1 MRAGTAASRSP
12 LFLRIFV
19 RMLACVAVVQLLN
32 LGLLFA
38 VQTPN
43 PKLHTV
49 GQIAQTMRNP
59 AAAQEGFAVL
69 RARMIARQP
78 WNPRAER
85 TEVALATALGVRPD
99 RVVLRF
105 PVGFLQRPPVYDHAG
120 VPPAPAPASV
130 AAAQDV
136 LVTGGFEAALR
147 LQDGSWRIVKADAGL
162 EPWRWFVAM
171 WLALSAL
178 AAAVFAWAMAQR
190 FARPIGAF
198 ARAAERLGRDPR
210 APPIEL
216 DGPAEIAEAA
226 RAFND
231 MQARL
236 NRYVDDRATM
246 IAAVAHDLRTP
257 LMRLGLRIEDADPA
271 IRTACECD
279 IREMQAMISTVMAY
293 VRDTSRIGVRR
304 PLDLRSL
311 AETVVDDAA
320 DRGAAVSLESGA
332 PVVIEADP
340 IALKS
345 LLANLVGNAVKYAGG
360 AELVLEAREHE
371 AVIAVRDRGPGV
383 PEEDMERVFDPF
395 FRGERSRN
403 RDTGGMGLGLA
414 SARATARAHGG
425 DITLHR
431 REGGG
436 LCATVTLP
444 L

>member
-1 MRAGTAASRSP
+1 MSKGTAASRSP

-32 LGLLFA
+32 FGLLFA
-38 VQTPN
+38 IQTPN

-49 GQIAQTMRNP
+49 GQIAQAMRNP
-59 AAAQEGFAVL
+59 VAAPEGFEVL
-69 RARMIARQP
+69 RSPAVERQP

-85 TEVALATALGVRPD
+85 TEVALATALGVPRED
-99 RVVLRF
+99 VILRF
-105 PVGFLQRPPVYDHAG
+105 PVGFLQRPQVYNRAG
-120 VPPAPAPASV
+120 LPPAPAPASA

-136 LVTGGFEAALR
+136 VVTGGFEASLK
-147 LQDGSWRIVKADAGL
+147 LPDGGWRTVTPGEGL
-162 EPWRWFVAM
+162 EPWRLFVIA
-171 WLALSAL
+171 WLVLSAL

-257 LMRLGLRIEDADPA
+257 LMRLGLRVEDADPR
-271 IRTACECD
+271 IRAACEGD
-279 IREMQAMISTVMAY
+279 IREMQAMISAVMAY
-293 VRDTSRIGVRR
+293 VRDSSRIGVRR

-320 DRGAAVSLESGA
+320 DRGADVSLELGD

-340 IALKS
+340 VALKAM
-345 LLANLVGNAVKYAGG
+345 LANLVGNAVKYAGG
-360 AELVLEAREHE
+360 AELLLSARDHE
-371 AVIAVRDRGPGV
+371 AVIAVRDRGPGIAD
-383 PEEDMERVFDPF
+383 EDMERVFDPF

-431 REGGG
+431 RSGGG

>member
-1 MRAGTAASRSP
+1 MKAAAAAPRSP
-12 LFLRIFV
+12 LFVRIFV

-38 VQTPN
+38 IQTPDAR
-43 PKLHTV
+43 LYSV
-49 GQIAQTMRNP
+49 GQIVQAIRNP
-59 AAAQEGFAVL
+59 AKLPLDFDTRIV
-69 RARMIARQP
+69 ARPPVAT
-78 WNPRAER
+78 WSPRGER
-85 TEVALATALGVRPD
+85 TQVAIAMALGVPAED
-99 RVVLRF
+99 VVVDF
-105 PVGFLQRPPVYDHAG
+105 PVGFLQRHAVYDRAS
-120 VPPAPAPASV
+120 VPPNPPPPTR
-130 AAAQDV
+130 AAANDV
-136 LVTGGFEAALR
+136 VIVGGFEAFIR
-147 LQDGSWRIVKADAGL
+147 GPDGRWVEISAGPTI
-162 EPWRWFVAM
+162 EPWRLFVFA
-171 WLALSAL
+171 WLILSAL
-178 AAAVFAWAMAQR
+178 AVAPFAWALAQR

-216 DGPAEIAEAA
+216 DGPTEIAEAA

-271 IRTACECD
+271 VRQPCEGD
-279 IREMQAMISTVMAY
+279 IREMQAMISAVMAY
-293 VRDTSRIGVRR
+293 VRDSSRIGVRR

-320 DRGAAVSLESGA
+320 DRGAAVTLEAGE
-332 PVVIEADP
+332 PLVVEADP
-340 IALKS
+340 VALKAM
-345 LLANLVGNAVKYAGG
+345 LANLVGNAIKYAGG
-360 AELVLEAREHE
+360 AELEIFPRAHE
-371 AVIAVRDRGPGV
+371 AVIAVRDRGPGI
-383 PEEDMERVFDPF
+383 PDEDMERVFDPF

-431 REGGG
+431 RDGGG
-436 LCATVTLP
+436 LCATATLP
-444 L
+444 I

>member
-1 MRAGTAASRSP
+1 MSKGTAASRSP

-32 LGLLFA
+32 FGLLFA
-38 VQTPN
+38 IQTPN

-49 GQIAQTMRNP
+49 GQIAQAMRNP
-59 AAAQEGFAVL
+59 VAAPEGFEVL
-69 RARMIARQP
+69 RSPTVARQP

-85 TEVALATALGVRPD
+85 TEVALATALGVPRED
-99 RVVLRF
+99 VILRF
-105 PVGFLQRPPVYDHAG
+105 PVGFLQRPQVYNRAG
-120 VPPAPAPASV
+120 LPPAPAPASA

-136 LVTGGFEAALR
+136 VVTGGFEASLK
-147 LQDGSWRIVKADAGL
+147 LPDGGWRTVTPGEGL
-162 EPWRWFVAM
+162 EPWRLFVIA
-171 WLALSAL
+171 WLVLSAL

-257 LMRLGLRIEDADPA
+257 LMRLGLRVEDADPR
-271 IRTACECD
+271 IRAACEGD
-279 IREMQAMISTVMAY
+279 IREMQAMISAVMAY
-293 VRDTSRIGVRR
+293 VRDSSRIGVRR

-320 DRGAAVSLESGA
+320 DRGADVSLELGN

-340 IALKS
+340 VALKAM
-345 LLANLVGNAVKYAGG
+345 LANLVGNAVKYAGG
-360 AELVLEAREHE
+360 AELLLSARDHE
-371 AVIAVRDRGPGV
+371 AVIAVRDRGPGIAD
-383 PEEDMERVFDPF
+383 EDMERVFDPF

-431 REGGG
+431 RSGGG

>member
-1 MRAGTAASRSP
+1 MSAGAASPRSP
-12 LFLRIFV
+12 LFLRVFV

-38 VQTPN
+38 IQTPDAR
-43 PKLHTV
+43 LYSV
-49 GQIAQTMRNP
+49 GQVVQAIRNP
-59 AAAQEGFAVL
+59 AKMPLDFDTRFVAK
-69 RARMIARQP
+69 P
-78 WNPRAER
+78 PPRNWSPRGER
-85 TEVALATALGVRPD
+85 TEVAIAMALGIPAD
-99 RVVLRF
+99 RVLVDF
-105 PVGFLQRPPVYDHAG
+105 PVGFLQRQPVYDR
-120 VPPAPAPASV
+120 ASV
-130 AAAQDV
+130 PRNPPPPTRAAANDV
-136 LVTGGFEAALR
+136 VIVGGFDAFVR
-147 LQDGSWRIVKADAGL
+147 QPDGRWVEVSAGPTI
-162 EPWRWFVAM
+162 EPWRLFVFA
-171 WLALSAL
+171 WLILSAL
-178 AAAVFAWAMAQR
+178 AVAPFAWALAQR

-257 LMRLGLRIEDADPA
+257 LMRMGLRIEDADPA
-271 IRTACECD
+271 IRQACEGD
-279 IREMQAMISTVMAY
+279 IREMQAMISAVMAY
-293 VRDTSRIGVRR
+293 VRDSSRIGVRR

-320 DRGAAVSLESGA
+320 DRGAAVTLEAGE
-332 PVVIEADP
+332 PLVVDADP
-340 IALKS
+340 VALKAM
-345 LLANLVGNAVKYAGG
+345 LANLVGNAIKYAGG
-360 AELVLEAREHE
+360 AELVLFPRERE
-371 AVIAVRDRGPGV
+371 AVIAVRDRGPGI

-431 REGGG
+431 RDGGG
-436 LCATVTLP
+436 LCATATLP

>member
-1 MRAGTAASRSP
+1 MKAGLAAPRSP

-38 VQTPN
+38 VQTPS

-49 GQIAQTMRNP
+49 GQIAQAMRSP
-59 AAAQEGFAVL
+59 MAAPEGFEVL
-69 RARMIARQP
+69 RAETVARQP

-85 TEVALATALGVRPD
+85 TEVALATAL
-99 RVVLRF
+99 RVPREHVILRF
-105 PVGFLQRPPVYDHAG
+105 PAGFLQRPQVYDRAG
-120 VPPAPAPASV
+120 VPPAPAPASP
-130 AAAQDV
+130 AAAQNV
-136 LVTGGFEAALR
+136 VVAGGFQAALKLPDGGWR
-147 LQDGSWRIVKADAGL
+147 LVSSGEGL
-162 EPWRWFVAM
+162 EPWRMFVVA
-171 WLALSAL
+171 WLILSAL

-257 LMRLGLRIEDADPA
+257 LMRLGLRIDDADPA

-279 IREMQAMISTVMAY
+279 IREMQAMISAVMTY
-293 VRDTSRIGVRR
+293 VRESSRIGVRR
-304 PLDLRSL
+304 ALDLRSL
-311 AETVVDDAA
+311 AETVVDEAS
-320 DRGAAVSLESGA
+320 DRGADVSLEAGGA
-332 PVVIEADP
+332 LVIDADP
-340 IALKS
+340 VALKAMV
-345 LLANLVGNAVKYAGG
+345 ANLVGNAIKYAGG
-360 AELVLEAREHE
+360 AELELERREHE
-371 AVIAVRDRGPGV
+371 AVIAVRDRGPGI
-383 PEEDMERVFDPF
+383 PDEDMERVFDPF

>member
-1 MRAGTAASRSP
+1 MNSGTAATRSP
-12 LFLRIFV
+12 LFVRVFV

-38 VQTPN
+38 IQTPDAR
-43 PKLHTV
+43 LYYV
-49 GQIAQTMRNP
+49 GQVVQAIRNP
-59 AAAQEGFAVL
+59 AKMPLEFDTRVVASPPVAT
-69 RARMIARQP
+69 
-78 WNPRAER
+78 WSPRGER
-85 TEVALATALGVRPD
+85 TQVAIAMALGIPTD
-99 RVVLRF
+99 HVVVDF
-105 PVGFLQRPPVYDHAG
+105 PVGFLQRQPVYDRAS
-120 VPPAPAPASV
+120 VPPNPPPPTR
-130 AAAQDV
+130 AAANDV
-136 LVTGGFEAALR
+136 VISGGFEAYVR
-147 LQDGSWRIVKADAGL
+147 EPDGRWVEVSAGPTI
-162 EPWRWFVAM
+162 EPWRLFVFA
-171 WLALSAL
+171 WLILSAL
-178 AAAVFAWAMAQR
+178 AVAPFAWALAQR

-216 DGPAEIAEAA
+216 DGPTEIAEAA

-257 LMRLGLRIEDADPA
+257 LMRLGLRIEDADPTL
-271 IRTACECD
+271 RHPCEGD
-279 IREMQAMISTVMAY
+279 IREMQAMISAVMTY
-293 VRDTSRIGVRR
+293 VRDASRIGVRR

-320 DRGAAVSLESGA
+320 DRGAAVTLEAGE
-332 PVVIEADP
+332 PLVVEADP
-340 IALKS
+340 VALKAM
-345 LLANLVGNAVKYAGG
+345 LANLVGNAIKYAGG
-360 AELVLEAREHE
+360 AELEIFPRAHE
-371 AVIAVRDRGPGV
+371 AVIAVRDRGPGI
-383 PEEDMERVFDPF
+383 PDEDMERVFDPF

-431 REGGG
+431 RDGGG
-436 LCATVTLP
+436 LCATATLP
-444 L
+444 I

>member
-1 MRAGTAASRSP
+1 MSKGTAASRSP

-32 LGLLFA
+32 FGLLFA

-49 GQIAQTMRNP
+49 GQIVQAMRNP
-59 AAAQEGFAVL
+59 AAAPDGFEVL
-69 RARMIARQP
+69 RAPAVERQP
-78 WNPRAER
+78 WNPRVER
-85 TEVALATALGVRPD
+85 TEVALATALGVPHD
-99 RVVLRF
+99 QVILRF
-105 PVGFLQRPPVYDHAG
+105 PVGFLQRPQVYNRAG
-120 VPPAPAPASV
+120 LPPAPAPASA

-136 LVTGGFEAALR
+136 VVTGGFEASMKLP
-147 LQDGSWRIVKADAGL
+147 DGSWRTVSPGEGL
-162 EPWRWFVAM
+162 EPWRLFVIA
-171 WLALSAL
+171 WLVLSAL

-257 LMRLGLRIEDADPA
+257 LMRLGLRVEDADPG
-271 IRTACECD
+271 IRAACEGD
-279 IREMQAMISTVMAY
+279 IREMQAMISAVMAY
-293 VRDTSRIGVRR
+293 VRDSSRIGVRR

-320 DRGAAVSLESGA
+320 DRGADVSLELGD

-340 IALKS
+340 VALKAM
-345 LLANLVGNAVKYAGG
+345 LANLVGNAVKYAGG
-360 AELVLEAREHE
+360 AELLLSARDHE
-371 AVIAVRDRGPGV
+371 AVITVRDRGPGI
-383 PEEDMERVFDPF
+383 PDEDMERVFDPF

-431 REGGG
+431 RSGGG

>member
-99 RVVLRF
+99 RVILRF

>member
-1 MRAGTAASRSP
+1 MSKGTAASRSP

-32 LGLLFA
+32 FGLLFA

-49 GQIAQTMRNP
+49 GQIAQAMRNP
-59 AAAQEGFAVL
+59 AAAPDRFEVL
-69 RARMIARQP
+69 RALAVERQP

-85 TEVALATALGVRPD
+85 TEVALATALGVPRED
-99 RVVLRF
+99 VILRF
-105 PVGFLQRPPVYDHAG
+105 PVGFLQRPQVYNRAG
-120 VPPAPAPASV
+120 LPPAPAPASA

-136 LVTGGFEAALR
+136 VVTGGFEASLK
-147 LQDGSWRIVKADAGL
+147 LPDGSWRTVTPGEGL
-162 EPWRWFVAM
+162 EPWRLFVIA
-171 WLALSAL
+171 WLVLSAL

-257 LMRLGLRIEDADPA
+257 LMRLGLRVEDADPG
-271 IRTACECD
+271 IRAACEGD
-279 IREMQAMISTVMAY
+279 IREMQAMISAVMAY
-293 VRDTSRIGVRR
+293 VRDSSRIGVRR

-320 DRGAAVSLESGA
+320 DRGADVSLELGD

-340 IALKS
+340 VALKAM
-345 LLANLVGNAVKYAGG
+345 LANLVGNAVKYAGG
-360 AELVLEAREHE
+360 AELLLSARDHE
-371 AVIAVRDRGPGV
+371 AVIAVRDRGPGI
-383 PEEDMERVFDPF
+383 PDEDMERVFDPF

-425 DITLHR
+425 DISLHR
-431 REGGG
+431 RSGGG

>member
-1 MRAGTAASRSP
+1 MKAGTAAPRSP

-32 LGLLFA
+32 FALLFA

-49 GQIAQTMRNP
+49 GQIAQAMRHP
-59 AAAQEGFAVL
+59 AAAPEGFTVQ
-69 RARMIARQP
+69 RTDSVEHQP

-85 TEVALATALGVRPD
+85 TEVALATALGVPRD
-99 RVVLRF
+99 HVILRF
-105 PVGFLQRPPVYDHAG
+105 PVGFLQRPQVYNRAG
-120 VPPAPAPASV
+120 VPPAPAPANAV
-130 AAAQDV
+130 AAQDV
-136 LVTGGFEAALR
+136 IVNGSFEASLK
-147 LQDGSWRIVKADAGL
+147 LPDGSWRTVSPGEGL
-162 EPWRWFVAM
+162 EPWRLFVLV
-171 WLALSAL
+171 WLLLSAL
-178 AAAVFAWAMAQR
+178 AVAPFAWTMAQR

-279 IREMQAMISTVMAY
+279 IREMQAMISAVMAY
-293 VRDTSRIGVRR
+293 VRESSRIGVRR

-311 AETVVDDAA
+311 AETVVDEAS
-320 DRGAAVSLESGA
+320 DRGAAVSLETGD

-340 IALKS
+340 VALKAM
-345 LLANLVGNAVKYAGG
+345 LANLVGNAIKYAGG
-360 AELVLEAREHE
+360 AQLVLERREHE
-371 AVIAVRDRGPGV
+371 AVIAVRDRGPGI
-383 PEEDMERVFDPF
+383 PDEDMERVFDPF

-414 SARATARAHGG
+414 SARAAARAHGG
-425 DITLHR
+425 DITLR
-431 REGGG
+431 RRDGGG
-436 LCATVTLP
+436 MCAMVTLP

>member
-1 MRAGTAASRSP
+1 VP
-12 LFLRIFV
+12 LPDGGWRTV
-19 RMLACVAVVQLLN
+19 
-32 LGLLFA
+32 
-38 VQTPN
+38 TP
-43 PKLHTV
+43 
-49 GQIAQTMRNP
+49 G
-59 AAAQEGFAVL
+59 E
-69 RARMIARQP
+69 
-78 WNPRAER
+78 
-85 TEVALATALGVRPD
+85 
-99 RVVLRF
+99 
-105 PVGFLQRPPVYDHAG
+105 
-120 VPPAPAPASV
+120 
-130 AAAQDV
+130 
-136 LVTGGFEAALR
+136 
-147 LQDGSWRIVKADAGL
+147 GL
-162 EPWRWFVAM
+162 EPWRLFVIA
-171 WLALSAL
+171 WLVLSAL

-257 LMRLGLRIEDADPA
+257 LMRLGLRVEDADPR
-271 IRTACECD
+271 IRAACEGD
-279 IREMQAMISTVMAY
+279 IREMQAMISAVMAY
-293 VRDTSRIGVRR
+293 VRDSSRIGVRR

-320 DRGAAVSLESGA
+320 DRGADVSLELGD
-332 PVVIEADP
+332 PV
-340 IALKS
+340 ALKAM
-345 LLANLVGNAVKYAGG
+345 LANLVGNAVKYAGG
-360 AELVLEAREHE
+360 AELVLSARDHE
-371 AVIAVRDRGPGV
+371 AVIAVRDRGPGIAD
-383 PEEDMERVFDPF
+383 EDMERVFDPF

-431 REGGG
+431 RSGGG

>member
-1 MRAGTAASRSP
+1 MSKTAAAPRSP

-32 LGLLFA
+32 FGLLFA
-38 VQTPN
+38 IQTPN

-49 GQIAQTMRNP
+49 GQIVQAMRDPN
-59 AAAQEGFAVL
+59 AAPEGFEVRPAGTVE
-69 RARMIARQP
+69 RQP
-78 WNPRAER
+78 WNPRADR
-85 TEVALATALGVRPD
+85 TEVALATALGVPRD
-99 RVVLRF
+99 QVILRF
-105 PVGFLQRPPVYDHAG
+105 PVGFLQRPQVYNRAS
-120 VPPAPAPASV
+120 VPPAPAPASP

-136 LVTGGFEAALR
+136 AITGAFEAALR
-147 LQDGSWRIVKADAGL
+147 LPDGSWRTVTPGEGL
-162 EPWRWFVAM
+162 EPWRLFVIA
-171 WLALSAL
+171 WLLLSAL
-178 AAAVFAWAMAQR
+178 AAAMFAWAMAQR

-293 VRDTSRIGVRR
+293 VRDSSRIGVRR

-320 DRGAAVSLESGA
+320 DRGAAVSLETGD

-340 IALKS
+340 VALKAM
-345 LLANLVGNAVKYAGG
+345 LANLVGNAIKYAGG
-360 AELVLEAREHE
+360 AELVLEARGPE
-371 AVIAVRDRGPGV
+371 AMIAVRDRGPGI
-383 PEEDMERVFDPF
+383 PDEDMERVFDPF

-425 DITLHR
+425 DITLRR
-431 REGGG
+431 RETGG
-436 LCATVTLP
+436 LCAMVTLP

>member
-1 MRAGTAASRSP
+1 MSKTAAASRSP

-32 LGLLFA
+32 FGLLFA
-38 VQTPN
+38 IQTPN

-49 GQIAQTMRNP
+49 GQIAQAMRNP
-59 AAAQEGFAVL
+59 AAAPDGFEVL
-69 RARMIARQP
+69 RSPAVERQP

-85 TEVALATALGVRPD
+85 TEVALATALGVPSEN
-99 RVVLRF
+99 VILRF
-105 PVGFLQRPPVYDHAG
+105 PVGFLQRPQVYNRAG
-120 VPPAPAPASV
+120 LPPAPAPASA

-136 LVTGGFEAALR
+136 VVTGRFEASMKLP
-147 LQDGSWRIVKADAGL
+147 DGGWRTVTPGEGL
-162 EPWRWFVAM
+162 EPWRLFVIA
-171 WLALSAL
+171 WLVLSAL

-257 LMRLGLRIEDADPA
+257 LMRLGLRVEDADPG
-271 IRTACECD
+271 IRAACEGD
-279 IREMQAMISTVMAY
+279 IREMQAMISAVMAY
-293 VRDTSRIGVRR
+293 VRDSSRIGVRR

-320 DRGAAVSLESGA
+320 DRGADVSLELGD

-340 IALKS
+340 VALKAM
-345 LLANLVGNAVKYAGG
+345 LANLVGNAVKYAGG
-360 AELVLEAREHE
+360 AELVLSARDHE
-371 AVIAVRDRGPGV
+371 AVIAVRDRGPGI
-383 PEEDMERVFDPF
+383 PDEDMERVFDPF

-431 REGGG
+431 RSGGG

>member
-1 MRAGTAASRSP
+1 MNSAAAATRSP
-12 LFLRIFV
+12 LFVRVFV

-38 VQTPN
+38 IQTPDAR
-43 PKLHTV
+43 LYSV
-49 GQIAQTMRNP
+49 GQVVQALRNP
-59 AAAQEGFAVL
+59 AKMPLEFDTRVVS
-69 RARMIARQP
+69 RP
-78 WNPRAER
+78 PVTTWSPRGER
-85 TEVALATALGVRPD
+85 TQVAIAMALDIPTD
-99 RVVLRF
+99 HVVVDF
-105 PVGFLQRPPVYDHAG
+105 PVGFLQRQPVYDRAS
-120 VPPAPAPASV
+120 VPPNPPPPTR
-130 AAAQDV
+130 AAANDV
-136 LVTGGFEAALR
+136 VIFGGFEAYVR
-147 LQDGSWRIVKADAGL
+147 RPDGRWTEVSAGPTI
-162 EPWRWFVAM
+162 EPWRLFVFA
-171 WLALSAL
+171 WLILSAL
-178 AAAVFAWAMAQR
+178 AVAPFAWALAQR

-216 DGPAEIAEAA
+216 DGPTEIAEAA

-271 IRTACECD
+271 VRQPCEGD
-279 IREMQAMISTVMAY
+279 IREMQAMISAVMAY
-293 VRDTSRIGVRR
+293 VRDSSRIGVRR

-320 DRGAAVSLESGA
+320 DRGAAVTLEAGE
-332 PVVIEADP
+332 PLVVEADP
-340 IALKS
+340 VALKAM
-345 LLANLVGNAVKYAGG
+345 LANLVGNAIKYAGG
-360 AELVLEAREHE
+360 AELEIFPRGHE
-371 AVIAVRDRGPGV
+371 AVIAVRDRGPGI
-383 PEEDMERVFDPF
+383 PDEDMERVFDPF

-431 REGGG
+431 RDGGG
-436 LCATVTLP
+436 LCATATLP
-444 L
+444 I

>member
-1 MRAGTAASRSP
+1 MSKKTAASRSP

-38 VQTPN
+38 IQTPN

-49 GQIAQTMRNP
+49 GQIVQAMHNP
-59 AAAQEGFAVL
+59 PSAPDGFEVLHVDAVE
-69 RARMIARQP
+69 RQP

-85 TEVALATALGVRPD
+85 TEVALATAL
-99 RVVLRF
+99 RVPRDQVILRF
-105 PVGFLQRPPVYDHAG
+105 PVGFLQRPQVYNRAG
-120 VPPAPAPASV
+120 LPPAPAPASA

-136 LVTGGFEAALR
+136 VVTGGFEASLKQA
-147 LQDGSWRIVKADAGL
+147 DGSWRTVTPGEGL
-162 EPWRWFVAM
+162 EPWRLFVIA
-171 WLALSAL
+171 WLVLSAL
-178 AAAVFAWAMAQR
+178 AAALFAWAMAQR

-257 LMRLGLRIEDADPA
+257 LMRLGLRVEDADPG
-271 IRTACECD
+271 IRAACEGD
-279 IREMQAMISTVMAY
+279 IREMQAMISAVMAY
-293 VRDTSRIGVRR
+293 VRDSSRIGVRR

-320 DRGAAVSLESGA
+320 DRGADVSLGLGD

-340 IALKS
+340 VALKAM
-345 LLANLVGNAVKYAGG
+345 LANLVGNAVKYAGG
-360 AELVLEAREHE
+360 AELLLSTRDQE
-371 AVIAVRDRGPGV
+371 AVITVRDRGPGI
-383 PEEDMERVFDPF
+383 PDEDMERVFDPF

-431 REGGG
+431 RSGGG

>member
-1 MRAGTAASRSP
+1 MSKGTAASRSP

-32 LGLLFA
+32 FGLLFA
-38 VQTPN
+38 IQTPN

-49 GQIAQTMRNP
+49 GQIAQAMRNP
-59 AAAQEGFAVL
+59 MAVPEGFEVL
-69 RARMIARQP
+69 RAPAVEPQP

-85 TEVALATALGVRPD
+85 TEVALATALGVPRD
-99 RVVLRF
+99 RVILRF
-105 PVGFLQRPPVYDHAG
+105 PVGFLQRPQVYNRAG
-120 VPPAPAPASV
+120 VPPAPAPASA

-136 LVTGGFEAALR
+136 IVAGRFEASLK
-147 LQDGSWRIVKADAGL
+147 LPDGSWRTVTPGEGL
-162 EPWRWFVAM
+162 EPWRLFVIA
-171 WLALSAL
+171 WLVLSAL
-178 AAAVFAWAMAQR
+178 AAAIFAWAMAQR

-257 LMRLGLRIEDADPA
+257 LMRLGLRVEDADPA
-271 IRTACECD
+271 IRAACEGD
-279 IREMQAMISTVMAY
+279 IREMQAMISAVMAY
-293 VRDTSRIGVRR
+293 VRDSSRIGVRR

-320 DRGAAVSLESGA
+320 DRGADVSLELGD

-340 IALKS
+340 VALKAM
-345 LLANLVGNAVKYAGG
+345 LANLVGNAVKYAGG
-360 AELVLEAREHE
+360 AELVLSARDRE
-371 AVIAVRDRGPGV
+371 AVIAVRDRGPGIAD
-383 PEEDMERVFDPF
+383 EDMERVFDPF

-431 REGGG
+431 RSGGG